1 MHGYKKTMKRYLVL
15 LSIFVLPLLI
25 VELVLFMPKSEVYLS
40 LDFAQQTKGS
50 IVGVNQSTGE
60 GREYMRALLLDRY
73 RLTETYTLP
82 DLPVIHTAN
91 RNLYD
96 QYAYEIDLSAGT
108 ITLHDV
114 RTSEVGLVCWLG
126 WIGLYLYGVLYGDW
140 LEALWA
146 RIWTRRYRT
155 NSK

>member
-1 MHGYKKTMKRYLVL
+1 MFVLRFQIWFRYLFIILVVML
-15 LSIFVLPLLI
+15 GIELSF
-25 VELVLFMPKSEVYLS
+25 FMPKSEVYLS
-40 LDFAQQTKGS
+40 LDFARQTKGS
-50 IVGVNQSTGE
+50 IVGVNQSAGE

-82 DLPVIHTAN
+82 DLPVIYTAN

-96 QYAYEIDLSAGT
+96 QYAYEIDLSAST